1 MGALPFLDRR
11 LYMKTLARTAAGA
24 LALVAVV
31 TGAPL
36 ASAAE
41 QSANSIAA
49 TPYASGV
56 VGDMYECGGVMG
68 RLWCK

>member
-1 MGALPFLDRR
+1 
-11 LYMKTLARTAAGA
+11 MKTLARTVAGA
-24 LALVAVV
+24 LTLAAVV

-41 QSANSIAA
+41 QSASSNAV

-68 RLWCK
+68 RLWC

>member
-1 MGALPFLDRR
+1 
-11 LYMKTLARTAAGA
+11 MKTLARTTAGA
-24 LALVAVV
+24 LTLIAVL

-41 QSANSIAA
+41 QSASSIEA

-56 VGDMYECGGVMG
+56 VGDMFECGGSLG
-68 RLWCK
+68 KLWC